1 MNMPNLDTDRP
12 DAPGNW
18 DAYARMLRSTPAPT
32 LGNDRAGVLLPR
44 IGQAIERRA
53 RRARTIRFV
62 MAPAAALCTILVVFA
77 FVGFPWMQA
86 EQSDVAAPVVTKVS
100 TQNRVRAQHRTARP
114 QLPAPSVSETR
125 IPEPAD
131 AGVAP
136 PRILPESV
144 HVDRAE
150 AIPSPGPGLPR
161 LALGQEVPIP

>member
-1 MNMPNLDTDRP
+1 MNMPNLDTDRS

-86 EQSDVAAPVVTKVS
+86 EQSDAAAPVVAKVS
-100 TQNRVRAQHRTARP
+100 AQSRVRAQHRPVRP
-114 QLPAPSVSETR
+114 QLPAPSVSEAR

-131 AGVAP
+131 ANVMP
-136 PRILPESV
+136 PRVLLDSIR
-144 HVDRAE
+144 VDHAD
-150 AIPSPGPGLPR
+150 AMPSPGPGLPR

>member
-1 MNMPNLDTDRP
+1 MIMPNLDTNKP

-18 DAYARMLRSTPAPT
+18 DSYARMLRHIPAPT
-32 LGNDRAGVLLPR
+32 LGDDRAGVLLPR

-53 RRARTIRFV
+53 RRARAFRHV

-86 EQSDVAAPVVTKVS
+86 EQGDAEAPVVAKVS
-100 TQNRVRAQHRTARP
+100 AQSRVRSQHRPVRP
-114 QLPAPSVSETR
+114 QLPAPSVPEAQ

-131 AGVAP
+131 ANVMP
-136 PRILPESV
+136 PRILSESV
-144 HVDRAE
+144 HVDHAD
-150 AIPSPGPGLPR
+150 AMPAPGPGIPR